1 LEVTLDLP
9 TALRLGRMEEVYSR
23 FGDQVEFFLIYVR
36 EAHPSDGW
44 QVDSNV
50 EDDIIFKQHQTFE
63 DRQQVATTCTLGL
76 NITIPTLIEEMD
88 NVIDEAYGAAPV
100 RLYVIGTDGK
110 VAYHGGAGPHF
121 MDVDEWEE
129 AIASTIN

>member
-1 LEVTLDLP
+1 
-9 TALRLGRMEEVYSR
+9 MEEVYSR

-44 QVDSNV
+44 QVDSNLENNV
-50 EDDIIFKQHQTFE
+50 IFRQHQSFE
-63 DRQQVATTCTLGL
+63 EREQVANTCTLNL

-100 RLYVIGTDGK
+100 RLYVVGADGK

-129 AIASTIN
+129 AIESTVKQPKAVT